1 MKKRNLFNS
10 TRLLLLLCIL
20 LPAAT
25 FFSSKASASDATP
38 GDAYWQDSSPGQT
51 NGYTMAFA
59 EPKTYDGTPY
69 IEITDIIFADVLTTD
84 DVHATARG
92 TLSGCDAGTYSLVNI
107 DQIVLSGADKDKY
120 EDILPTSMPNVP
132 INFESGAVIEKAQA
146 EWSISCD
153 KPEGDLPQYSTIV
166 TVTITNDFGNPDGLP
181 KSLIFHTINELDYGG
196 VHSSLVGR
204 SSKSNTY
211 ISDDIILGLN
221 YREGLQVWAEI
232 PEDAQNYVSSASP
245 VLCVPILEPS
255 ADYYDLGGYCYAII
269 GELDLYT
276 EESVKP
282 VKDILDE
289 IDWNLKISQ
298 QSLVDQ
304 WYSQLIAAVKNL
316 VLKPADYV
324 ALQEAISKIPEDLS
338 LYTEESVQPL
348 TQLLASIDWDLPI
361 TSQDTVDSYTSSV
374 KNAVEALKY
383 KPADYSK
390 IQELLSSVPK
400 DLTPYTE
407 ESVQA
412 LEEVKDTVDWDLT
425 IDKQSIVD
433 GYADELQAAIEALEL
448 KPEFLP
454 ADYSKVEEAL
464 SKIPSDLSL
473 YTEESVKALEEVKA
487 SIRWDLK
494 VKDQATVD
502 GYVLAIE
509 QAIQGLQ
516 KKQIEAPQPQ
526 ASNPNQPA
534 PVGQVSA
541 KTADSSHLTLW
552 VLIFAASACMIRL
565 SFKKRYSH

>member
-92 TLSGCDAGTYSLVNI
+92 TLSGCDAGTYFLVNI

-120 EDILPTSMPNVP
+120 EDILPTSIQNVP

-153 KPEGDLPQYSTIV
+153 KPEGAMSGDYTRI
-166 TVTITNDFGNPDGLP
+166 TVAITNDFGNPNALPDSIIIHSINDGYDTEP
-181 KSLIFHTINELDYGG
+181 
-196 VHSSLVGR
+196 GR
-204 SSKSNTY
+204 VFRDTSSNTFSAS
-211 ISDDIILGLN
+211 IWFGLN
-221 YREGLQVWAEI
+221 YGQYLQVWAEV
-232 PEDAQNYVSSASP
+232 PEDAKNYTSSVSP
-245 VLCVPILEPS
+245 VLSIPILEPL
-255 ADYYDLGGYCYAII
+255 ADYYWSGNNEVYWDIALNGHNYYTA
-269 GELDLYT
+269 ESLQPFLDVW
-276 EESVKP
+276 ES
-282 VKDILDE
+282 
-289 IDWNLKISQ
+289 IDWNLGISKQ
-298 QSLVDQ
+298 YIVDQ
-304 WYSQLIAAVKNL
+304 YYALLSEAYHNL

-348 TQLLASIDWDLPI
+348 TELLASIDWDLPI

-433 GYADELQAAIEALEL
+433 GYADKLQAAIEALEL

-473 YTEESVKALEEVKA
+473 YTEESVKVLEEVKA

-516 KKQIEAPQPQ
+516 KKQIQAPQPQ

-552 VLIFAASACMIRL
+552 ILIFAASACVIRL
-565 SFKKRYSH
+565 SFKKRYSY

>member
-84 DVHATARG
+84 DVHATATG
-92 TLSGCDAGTYSLVNI
+92 TLSSADAGTYTTVNI
-107 DQIVLSGADKDKY
+107 DNITLTGKDKEKY
-120 EDILPTSMPNVP
+120 EGLIPTSMTDVP
-132 INFESGAVIEKAQA
+132 INITIEKAIPLF
-146 EWSISCD
+146 SFSCSAPD
-153 KPEGDLPQYSTIV
+153 GIDFYESA
-166 TVTITNDFGNPDGLP
+166 TITISIINDFGRPEGLPDQIQIARPNPYMDGLVWYETVSRSVNQYSMIYMSEP
-181 KSLIFHTINELDYGG
+181 DIYNPNNYGNIPIWA
-196 VHSSLVGR
+196 VIPSDSKNYQSIESEKFSILV
-204 SSKSNTY
+204 
-211 ISDDIILGLN
+211 
-221 YREGLQVWAEI
+221 
-232 PEDAQNYVSSASP
+232 
-245 VLCVPILEPS
+245 LEPN
-255 ADYYDLGGYCYAII
+255 ADYYWSGDNEIFHEIASLGEY
-269 GELDLYT
+269 YT
-276 EESVKP
+276 EETFQVF
-282 VKDILDE
+282 IE
-289 IDWNLKISQ
+289 IWENIDWNLKISQ
-298 QSLVDQ
+298 QHIVDEYGRQ
-304 WYSQLIAAVKNL
+304 
-316 VLKPADYV
+316 
-324 ALQEAISKIPEDLS
+324 LQEAYENLVPKAGDYSEIYAILATVPEDLS
-338 LYTEESVQPL
+338 FYTDESVEVLQN
-348 TQLLASIDWDLPI
+348 TINTINWDL
-361 TSQDTVDSYTSSV
+361 SLLEQSV
-374 KNAVEALKY
+374 IDDYGVALSTAIKNLEY
-383 KPADYSK
+383 KPG
-390 IQELLSSVPK
+390 
-400 DLTPYTE
+400 
-407 ESVQA
+407 
-412 LEEVKDTVDWDLT
+412 LE
-425 IDKQSIVD
+425 
-433 GYADELQAAIEALEL
+433 
-448 KPEFLP
+448 P
-454 ADYSKVEEAL
+454 ADYSKVESSLSKIPSDLSIYTEESVKALEDIKSAINWNLRAKDQKTVDGYAESIEKAISSLQLRLADYSKVDEAL

-473 YTEESVKALEEVKA
+473 YTEESVKVLEEVKA

-516 KKQIEAPQPQ
+516 KKQIQAPQPQ